1 MLDAFSTYWT
11 RQDIFSCGTRCGVM
25 ISLSIG
31 LRGSLIFFLVIKGK
45 LQVIIRNLREL
56 HAMANALNFTETISL
71 KDRSSLRHC
80 ERPACYNSPTVNRAV
95 VIRATKSARATFS
108 HVLSFEPSRLAVIKL
123 TPKHH
128 GHLNCLIFADT
139 THPYLSMPAN
149 ARTQKY
155 R

>member
-1 MLDAFSTYWT
+1 
-11 RQDIFSCGTRCGVM
+11 
-25 ISLSIG
+25 
-31 LRGSLIFFLVIKGK
+31 
-45 LQVIIRNLREL
+45 
-56 HAMANALNFTETISL
+56 MANALNFTETISL

-149 ARTQKY
+149 ARTQKIQIDLTVIKICFFSSEVEMDRIAFVLRALFGFLKQIIRAPGTDFSY
-155 R
+155 RK